1 MLVPFFWSS
10 HKSRWPLPCLFH
22 SLTQSRQLYLVGP
35 LLLVISQVPL
45 APTSPVSFS
54 HTKQTSLPCWS
65 CSSGHLTSPTGP
77 DLACLIHL
85 IISHKADNYTLLV
98 PFFWSS
104 HKSRWPLTL
113 PVSFILLSHTK
124 KTSIPCRSRSS
135 GLTSPA
141 GPCLTCLI
149 LSHKADLLPCW
160 SRSSG
165 CLTRPTGPLP
175 VSLISFSH
183 TKQTPYLV
191 GPVLLVVS
199 QVPLAPYLA
208 CLIHLILSHKADLT
222 LLVPFFWLS
231 RKSSR
236 QVRSVISDWL
246 MLPAS
251 FRRSPALRVRLVR
264 SLPARSTSES

>member
-22 SLTQSRQLYLVGP
+22 SLTQSRHPYLVGP
-35 LLLVISQVPL
+35 VLLVISQVPL
-45 APTSPVSFS
+45 APTSPVSFISLS
-54 HTKQTSLPCWS
+54 HTKQTTIPCWS
-65 CSSGHLTSPTGP
+65 PSSG
-77 DLACLIHL
+77 
-85 IISHKADNYTLLV
+85 
-98 PFFWSS
+98 
-104 HKSRWPLTL
+104 R
-113 PVSFILLSHTK
+113 
-124 KTSIPCRSRSS
+124 
-135 GLTSPA
+135 LTSPA
-141 GPCLTCLI
+141 GPLPC
-149 LSHKADLLPCW
+149 LSHSSRYLTQRRHRYLVGPVLLVV
-160 SRSSG
+160 SQV
-165 CLTRPTGPLP
+165 PLAPASP
-175 VSLISFSH
+175 VSFSH
-183 TKQTPYLV
+183 TKQTSYLV

-199 QVPLAPYLA
+199 QVPLAPYL
-208 CLIHLILSHKADLT
+208 SHSSHSLTQSRPLT